1 MKSDPKV
8 IWISFLTIVRREICR
23 FLRIW
28 MQTLVPPMIT
38 MCLYFIIFGNLIGPR
53 IGTMGGHNYIDFIA
67 PGLIMMAVITNS
79 YSNVVSTFYSARY
92 QRFVDE
98 MLVSP
103 TPNYIIVLG
112 YVAGGVARGLTVG
125 TLVTLVAALFADL
138 SVVHPLMTVVIVLL
152 TSALFS
158 LGGFINAV
166 YARSFDDITIIPS
179 FVLTPLTY
187 LGGVFYS
194 IDMLS
199 GTWRS
204 ISQLNPILYMV
215 NGFRYGILGIS
226 DINIWLALFMVSFFI
241 VALFAASVNLLN
253 RGVGIRT

>member
-1 MKSDPKV
+1 MKSNPAV
-8 IWISFLTIVRREICR
+8 VWISYRTIVRREVRR

-28 MQTLVPPMIT
+28 MQTLIPPVIT
-38 MCLYFIIFGNLIGPR
+38 MVLYFIIFGTLIGPR
-53 IGTMGGHNYIDFIA
+53 IGDMGGHRYMEFIA
-67 PGLIMMAVITNS
+67 PGLIMMAIITNS

-112 YVAGGVARGLTVG
+112 YITGGVARGLTVG
-125 TLVTLVAALFADL
+125 TLVTVVATGFADL
-138 SVVHPLMTVVIVLL
+138 SVAHPLITLVFVLL
-152 TSALFS
+152 TAALFS
-158 LGGFINAV
+158 LGGFINAI

-199 GTWRS
+199 DTWRS

-226 DINIWLALFMVSFFI
+226 DINVWLALGIISAFI
-241 VALFAASVNLLN
+241 VLMFTFSVNLLN